1 MVKMAAKMAL
11 TLALASL
18 SIAQTVPNTEM
29 RGEILYDRVKY
40 GPEMELQHLYYG
52 EFPTG
57 KSRNSRCYKIPF

>member
-1 MVKMAAKMAL
+1 MAAKTAL

-18 SIAQTVPNTEM
+18 SVAQTVPNTEM

-57 KSRNSRCYKIPF
+57 KDPTSNCNGISF

>member
-1 MVKMAAKMAL
+1 MSDYCFDSVKMAAKTAL

-18 SIAQTVPNTEM
+18 SVAQTVPNTEM

-57 KSRNSRCYKIPF
+57 ENPQP